1 MHDGT
6 LQIKRCA
13 RSHTKIEQILP
24 STPLHIAVG
33 SALSYLEYVGQ
44 GVEQVEPGVDGL
56 LRSRLHPSEL
66 LSLLHP
72 VLSGIQGELPS
83 LCPSPSC
90 ARPLNLLRK
99 SYSYSWSKKI

>member
-1 MHDGT
+1 MAHCKSRDVRT
-6 LQIKRCA
+6 L
-13 RSHTKIEQILP
+13 SHKNRAGFCQVL
-24 STPLHIAVG
+24 LDIAVG

-90 ARPLNLLRK
+90 ARPLNLQRK
-99 SYSYSWSKKI
+99 SYSYSWFKKI